1 MSKPYIGRNVKSVEN
16 LFWLDVLTLYD
27 KTRTPLTPPHFP
39 FLPFREPRH
48 SRWARLSNSIANT
61 KGFTDSVNKSLEA
74 HRQHSWLAQMYG
86 SIVSWRRAPM
96 PLATWELQLL
106 LLHWSVRGLTPN
118 GNGNSNSKSSCSKT
132 IKNMWRLVGGYILCL
147 SDLVHVRTRIASM
160 SRRPANIY
168 APQLDYRRP
177 TWSLATMKIPSSN
190 GLLAIN
196 TGCSSLKT
204 KSLNIAWDWSLHS
217 CNIYNE
223 LQQCA
228 QKCLKHEDGM

>member
-61 KGFTDSVNKSLEA
+61 KGFTASVNKSVEA

-106 LLHWSVRGLTPN
+106 L
-118 GNGNSNSKSSCSKT
+118 KSSCSKK
-132 IKNMWRLVGGYILCL
+132 IKNMWRLVGGYILFL

-168 APQLDYRRP
+168 APQLDYSRP

-228 QKCLKHEDGM
+228 QKCLKNEDGM